1 MHKKKIKVAFVYH
14 PCQSLTKNYH
24 FTTQYNFFMNALK
37 RNEQI
42 DVSFIKS
49 ENIFDVKTINKIF
62 DIVLL
67 YENANTGDDCVPET
81 FIDVEN
87 FELPVLAKVGDP
99 QRAKEFSPKKYHE
112 KYKIDAY
119 FGLTHEDIFYQ
130 YFPKNYK
137 YKVVVYGLEPSLFQT
152 VLPFNSRIG
161 GKILNSGAVASL
173 KLRNRLFCKLTKGQ
187 SDPMIH
193 YKLRTL
199 CNKLPYVQYTSPMKH
214 EYRGDKY
221 TQLLQK
227 YRASI
232 AATTTYPTMK
242 YLEIPASGCLAF
254 MEITKNNRGSY
265 LGFED
270 EKNAIFINEKNYQE
284 KFESYLSDINNPRW
298 EEIANSGREYVMNNL
313 TNDHAV
319 NSLVELMEEF
329 V

>member
-1 MHKKKIKVAFVYH
+1 MKRKIRVAFVYH
-14 PCQSLTKNYH
+14 PCKSLTNTYH
-24 FTTQYNFFMNALK
+24 FTTGYNFFMNALK
-37 RNEQI
+37 RNKQI
-42 DVSFIKS
+42 DISFIKS
-49 ENIFDVKTINKIF
+49 ENIFDVKTINKNF

-67 YENANTGDDCVPET
+67 YENANTGDTCVPET
-81 FIDVEN
+81 FTNIEKL
-87 FELPVLAKVGDP
+87 ELPVISKVGDP
-99 QRAKEFSPKKYHE
+99 QRAKEFSPEKYHE
-112 KYKIDAY
+112 KYKINAY
-119 FGLTHEDIFYQ
+119 FGLTHEDIFYK
-130 YFPKNYK
+130 YYPKKFK
-137 YKVVVYGLEPSLFQT
+137 YKVVIYGLEPTLFQT
-152 VLPFNSRIG
+152 VSPFNSRKSA
-161 GKILNSGAVASL
+161 KILNSGAVASL
-173 KLRNRLFCKLTKGQ
+173 KLRNRLFCKLTKGD

-199 CNKLPYVQYTSPMKH
+199 CNKLPYVDYTSPLEH

-242 YLEIPASGCLAF
+242 YLEIPASGCLTF

-284 KFESYLSDINNPRW
+284 KFESYLSDANNPKW